1 MFYIELIQK
10 KLKSGEIAKG
20 VNGEVYAVI
29 APKQQE
35 TKRRGRPASPETIAR
50 REAEAKAAEQ
60 QTGLFAA
67 GKAAGTAAGS
77 VGGAGGAAAK
87 PQPTGKEQTG
97 MAQQPFIA
105 PTSHDDAEY
114 RLSIAQKRVFLSTE
128 LQKEADKIR
137 ALRTTAGAA
146 AERAKTMAEL
156 KAAPELIAPV
166 AEEAQRTL
174 EQVNSI
180 YAEIDNELAAIWY
193 RLQNDSP
200 EWAAGWCKR
209 YGYKSAADL
218 HADLIYDLRRHYK
231 KVTEAQPDFDDC
243 MRRTIE
249 QESPEYIARQKEEA
263 AKKKEVQD
271 IIRYLK
277 RKDKGVSETRV
288 KTSREKFKRLQ
299 ELLGKKE
306 ADNYKPLLTKIEDDY
321 KAAQKTT
328 TD

>member
-1 MFYIELIQK
+1 
-10 KLKSGEIAKG
+10 
-20 VNGEVYAVI
+20 
-29 APKQQE
+29 
-35 TKRRGRPASPETIAR
+35 
-50 REAEAKAAEQ
+50 
-60 QTGLFAA
+60 
-67 GKAAGTAAGS
+67 
-77 VGGAGGAAAK
+77 
-87 PQPTGKEQTG
+87 